1 MRAAFS
7 SRNPVSSRVHVG
19 ALSVALLTASACS
32 RGEPP
37 AWDGGSLA
45 VAPLPPLPAS
55 SATSDH
61 DAATDGSVETATRV
75 DPATLPQTR
84 ERPREGDPFQ
94 ARAKVLWDAIVAD
107 DPELALP
114 FFFPLPAY
122 VQVKTIAN
130 PETDWKR
137 RLVASFRRDI
147 HHLHETLGTRAAE
160 AKLVELEVATERAHW
175 VEPGVEGNKIGYWRV
190 FGSKLRYQ
198 TERGAASIEVKS
210 LISWRGEWYVVH
222 LAGFH

>member
-1 MRAAFS
+1 MRRAFAS
-7 SRNPVSSRVHVG
+7 LWLALLL
-19 ALSVALLTASACS
+19 ALSGAAACS

-37 AWDGGSLA
+37 TWDGGSLS
-45 VAPLPPLPAS
+45 VVPLPPLPAS
-55 SATSDH
+55 SAAPDH
-61 DAATDGSVETATRV
+61 DAATDSSAEATAHV

-122 VQVKTIAN
+122 EQVKAIAN
-130 PETDWKR
+130 PETDWKH
-137 RLVASFRRDI
+137 RLVTSYRRDI
-147 HHLHETLGTRAAE
+147 HRLHETLGSRASE

-190 FGSKLRYQ
+190 YGSKLRYQ
-198 TERGAASIEVKS
+198 TERGAASIDVRS

>member
-1 MRAAFS
+1 MRCAFAS
-7 SRNPVSSRVHVG
+7 
-19 ALSVALLTASACS
+19 LWLALLLALWGAAACS

-37 AWDGGSLA
+37 AWDGGSLS
-45 VAPLPPLPAS
+45 VVPLPPLPAS
-55 SATSDH
+55 SSAPDH
-61 DAATDGSVETATRV
+61 DGATDSSAEATTHV

-122 VQVKTIAN
+122 EQVKAIAN
-130 PETDWKR
+130 PETDWKH
-137 RLVASFRRDI
+137 RLVTSYRRDI
-147 HHLHETLGTRAAE
+147 HHLHETLGSRASE

-175 VEPGVEGNKIGYWRV
+175 VEPGVEGNKLGYWRV
-190 FGSKLRYQ
+190 YGSKLRYQ
-198 TERGAASIEVKS
+198 TERGAASIDVRS